1 MGMND
6 TINQIKNVPNNVEGQ
21 TFIKSLR
28 KFLKNTPNGVSVR
41 GRGPR
46 KPHVGIN
53 GKSHENLRQDLP
65 LSVATHFTVYI
76 TEKPKFRYV
85 KKMVTKT
92 VMVTVPQTRQEIDYV
107 RVPTKWASPTVK
119 AQFKSGISV

>member
-1 MGMND
+1 MND
-6 TINQIKNVPNNVEGQ
+6 KINQIKFVPNNAEGKQ
-21 TFIKSLR
+21 FIVSLR

-46 KPHVGIN
+46 KPHVGIK

-85 KKMVTKT
+85 KRPTT
-92 VMVTVPQTRQEIDYV
+92 EWV
-107 RVPTKWASPTVK
+107 RVPTKWASLTTK
-119 AQFKSGISV
+119 AQFKSGFSV